1 MRILPRS
8 IGLAF
13 IAFFICGH
21 WSPIWGVASETTPAA
36 GLTGSTSIALGVEVP
51 IYSIG
56 IQDNN
61 TPNVPACVS
70 FVGNG
75 TLTGVQLTIS
85 DLTVAT
91 GLAPGDFTQLNLY
104 RSTDNTFGGDILLG
118 SNATVNVGIAT
129 TVEIDATG
137 ATNADRTV
145 SGTPLEDFLFVT
157 AVISPTATIGH
168 TFRVGAVGNHVGF
181 FEDGLLALCNAGN
194 PAATTDGT
202 AFTAADGDHIVIGA
216 DTPAFVSSTLAGG
229 GMGGGIGIPFG
240 GEPVMMVLLLCTGLY
255 MIYRTSG

>member
-56 IQDNN
+56 IQDDNAP
-61 TPNVPACVS
+61 PNVDCIS
-70 FVGNG
+70 LVGNG
-75 TLTGVQLTIS
+75 ILTGVQLTIS

-145 SGTPLEDFLFVT
+145 STTPAEDFLFVT

-168 TFRVGAVGNHVGF
+168 TFRVGAANNHLGLREQGLIVVCGVGAN
-181 FEDGLLALCNAGN
+181 N
-194 PAATTDGT
+194 TDGT
-202 AFTAADGDHIVIGA
+202 AITAADGDHIVIGA

>member
-21 WSPIWGVASETTPAA
+21 WSPIWGAASETTAAA

-61 TPNVPACVS
+61 TPNIAACVS

-91 GLAPGDFTQLNLY
+91 GLGPGDFIQLNLY
-104 RSTDNTFGGDILLG
+104 RSTDNIFGGDILLG
-118 SNATVNVGIAT
+118 SNAVVNIGAVT
-129 TVEIDATG
+129 QIDATG
-137 ATNADRTV
+137 ATDPDRTV
-145 SGTPLEDFLFVT
+145 NTAPAEDFLFVT

-168 TFRVGAVGNHVGF
+168 TFRVGAGGNHVGF
-181 FEDGLLALCNAGN
+181 FENGTVFACGGISGDR
-194 PAATTDGT
+194 TDGS
-202 AFTAADGDHIVIGA
+202 AITAADGDHMVIAA
-216 DTPAFVSSTLAGG
+216 DIPAFVSSTLAGG

-255 MIYRTSG
+255 MIYRTPG

>member
-21 WSPIWGVASETTPAA
+21 WSPIWGAASETTAAA

-56 IQDNN
+56 IQDDNAP
-61 TPNVPACVS
+61 PNVDCIS
-70 FVGNG
+70 LVGNG
-75 TLTGVQLTIS
+75 ILTGVQLTIS

-91 GLAPGDFTQLNLY
+91 GLVPGDFTQLNLY

-145 SGTPLEDFLFVT
+145 STTPAEDFLFVT
-157 AVISPTATIGH
+157 AVISPTATPGH
-168 TFRVGAVGNHVGF
+168 TFRVGAAGNHVGI
-181 FEDGLLALCNAGN
+181 FEDGDVIPCGGIAGDR
-194 PAATTDGT
+194 TDGT
-202 AFTAADGDHIVIGA
+202 AITAADGDHIVIAA

-255 MIYRTSG
+255 MIYRTSA